1 MPPLQHADPE
11 PKPNPNLLSLFL
23 KPIIMLLLTSLFF
36 LFLGFA
42 AFLLLNLFL
51 LAGALHRLRFRPTPT
66 RRLQSPTDAFLPHE
80 INNLPNFRVKGSV
93 PVPGPDS
100 RCAVCLDGFRN
111 GQWCRNLAACGHVFH
126 RRCIDTW
133 LLKVATCPTCRT
145 PVRSKPEP
153 PQCSVLEDQGS
164 SQIWN
169 CSNNNSNGFTVL

>member
-1 MPPLQHADPE
+1 
-11 PKPNPNLLSLFL
+11 
-23 KPIIMLLLTSLFF
+23 
-36 LFLGFA
+36 
-42 AFLLLNLFL
+42 
-51 LAGALHRLRFRPTPT
+51 
-66 RRLQSPTDAFLPHE
+66 
-80 INNLPNFRVKGSV
+80 
-93 PVPGPDS
+93 
-100 RCAVCLDGFRN
+100 LDGFRN

-145 PVRSKPEP
+145 TVRSKPEP

>member
-1 MPPLQHADPE
+1 MPPLPHHPHGGDPE

-51 LAGALHRLRFRPTPT
+51 LAGALHRLRFRPTPS
-66 RRLQSPTDAFLPHE
+66 RRLQSPTSPFLPHE
-80 INNLPNFRVKGSV
+80 INNLPNFRINKNST
-93 PVPGPDS
+93 PGPDS

-111 GQWCRNLAACGHVFH
+111 GQWCRNLAACRHVFH

-133 LLKVATCPTCRT
+133 LIKVATCPTCRS
-145 PVRSKPEP
+145 PVRSNAETNL
-153 PQCSVLEDQGS
+153 VTEGS
-164 SQIWN
+164 SQFWN
-169 CSNNNSNGFTVL
+169 CSNNNNAFSIL